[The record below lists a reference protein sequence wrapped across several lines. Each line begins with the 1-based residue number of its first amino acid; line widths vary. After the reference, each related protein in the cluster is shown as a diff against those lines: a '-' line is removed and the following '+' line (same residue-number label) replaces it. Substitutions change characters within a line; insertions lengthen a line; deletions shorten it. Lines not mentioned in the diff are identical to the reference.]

1 MSKSAKFGSSKKH
14 MFSRDIAYKV
24 SILMPH
30 PIKDTP
36 VGRGLIGNSMQE

>member
-30 PIKDTP
+30 PILSYVVVTHFT
-36 VGRGLIGNSMQE
+36 LM